1 MGFMYVNFVLHAHLP
16 YVRHREAGRL
26 EERWV
31 FEAMTESYIPLL
43 WKLEKNDH
51 LQKWTISFSP
61 PLMEMLADP
70 LVQRRYLLYLD
81 NTESLLRKEKE
92 RAQDESNKNLV
103 SFYEDRYKK
112 IRATFV
118 KWNQNLLEGFKYYF
132 TEGKIECI
140 TSSATHTF
148 LPYLQTKQGV
158 LMQVKHGISCFE
170 KHFGLKPSGMWLP
183 ECAYTP
189 GIDEILHREGIRFA
203 FVDEHALKYADP
215 TPSKGVGAPVYSPH
229 GVALFARNHDISN
242 RIWSSSY
249 GYPGDPNYREFYRD
263 IAYDRDWDYI
273 KPFVHPEG
281 IRIDTG
287 IKMHRITGNTENKE
301 LYNPEVAQDR
311 IKKHAKHFVSVLE
324 QQRNQYGEQ
333 SFPPHIV
340 TLPFDTELFGH
351 WWFEGPDFLDEVIS
365 NQVENIEYIS
375 PTEYMNRHYRDLET
389 SHFSFSTWGRDGYG
403 DVWLNEKN
411 EWMYRHLHAME
422 YKLVELA
429 SKFDL
434 SQPLI
439 KRSIEQLS
447 REWMLATSSDWA
459 FILDNESASQYA
471 TNRCIEHINRFCSI
485 IKVLENHTITE
496 EFLGGLEADYPFMK
510 EIDISLLQSQH
521 NVYVRNELKSTSGNK
536 VVLLAWE
543 FPPRIVGGLARHVYE
558 LSKSLVQAGQEV
570 YVITAKEEGNLDY
583 ELVEGIHVYRIQ
595 GYQPHSEDFLHWI
608 GDLNQSMV
616 EQVIK
621 LSRKINFDVIHA
633 HDWLVE
639 SAAVTLKNALN
650 LPLVATIHA
659 TEYGRNGGIHTPL
672 QKSIAEKERHLIQK
686 ADTVIVCS
694 EYMKKE
700 VSSIERE
707 ALAKIEVIPNGV
719 DRTYFTNKPTEL
731 DSYYWKDLVQNQL
744 VVFSMG
750 RLVPEKGF
758 QTIIDAAPQIIEN
771 VPNVT
776 FIIAGTG
783 PLEKRY
789 HDEIIE
795 KKLQD
800 HVYMIG
806 FVGDDERNALLRSC
820 DVAVF
825 PSLYEPFGIAA
836 LEAMIA
842 EKPVIVSKT
851 GGLISFVKNGVTGI
865 SFTPG
870 SSEELTKAILV
881 LLKNKKL
888 ASKLAENGQKTAYLE
903 YNWDRIG
910 LRTVTQYENLIR
922 IYETV

>member
-16 YVRHREAGRL
+16 YVRHREANRL
-26 EERWV
+26 EERWLY
-31 FEAMTESYIPLL
+31 EAMTECYIPLL
-43 WKLEKNDH
+43 WQLEKDDH

-70 LVQRRYLLYLD
+70 LVQRRYLLYLEQ
-81 NTESLLRKEKE
+81 TESLLRKEKE
-92 RAQDESNKNLV
+92 LATSLEEQSVV
-103 SFYEDRYKK
+103 SFYEARYEK
-112 IRATFV
+112 IRTTFL
-118 KWNQNLLEGFKYYF
+118 KWNQNILEGFKYHYNG
-132 TEGKIECI
+132 GKIECI

-158 LMQVKHGISCFE
+158 HMQVKHGITCFE
-170 KHFGLKPSGMWLP
+170 KHFGKRPNGMWLP

-189 GIDEILHREGIRFA
+189 GIDAILHREGIRFA
-203 FVDEHALKYADP
+203 FVDEHAMNFADP
-215 TPSKGVGAPVYSPH
+215 TPSKGAGAPVYSPH

-249 GYPGDPNYREFYRD
+249 GYPGDHHYREFYRD

-273 KPFVHPEG
+273 APYVHPDG

-287 IKMHRITGNTENKE
+287 IKMHRITGNTEYKE
-301 LYNPEVAQDR
+301 IYNHEVARQ
-311 IKKHAKHFVSVLE
+311 KVKEHANHFASVLQE
-324 QQRNQYGEQ
+324 HRTKYGDQ

-340 TLPFDTELFGH
+340 TLPFDAELFGH
-351 WWFEGPDFLDEVIS
+351 WWFEGPEFFHEVIS
-365 NQVENIEYIS
+365 NQLDDIEYIT
-375 PTEYMNRHYRDLET
+375 PTDYINRHYRDLET
-389 SHFSFSTWGRDGYG
+389 SHFTFSTWGREGYG

-411 EWMYRHLHAME
+411 EWMYRHLHTME
-422 YKLVELA
+422 TNLVEA
-429 SKFDL
+429 VSSMDL

-439 KRSIEQLS
+439 VMAMKQLC

-459 FILDNESASQYA
+459 FIVDNESASQYA
-471 TNRCIEHINRFCSI
+471 TNRCKEHIKRF
-485 IKVLENHTITE
+485 HTIMKE
-496 EFLGGLEADYPFMK
+496 LEHGRLSEQFINSLEADYPFMK
-510 EIDISLLQSQH
+510 EIDLSILQSPH
-521 NVYVRNELKSTSGNK
+521 DEFVKNEQTPSAAKK
-536 VVLLAWE
+536 VLLLSWE
-543 FPPRIVGGLARHVYE
+543 FPPRMIGGLARHVYE
-558 LSKSLVQAGQEV
+558 LSKSLVQLGQEV
-570 YVITAKEEGNLDY
+570 YVITAKEGDSPEY
-583 ELVEGIHVYRIQ
+583 ELVDGIHVYRVK

-608 GDLNQSMV
+608 GGLNLSMV
-616 EQVIK
+616 ERVLE
-621 LSRKINFDVIHA
+621 LSKRINFDVIHA

-639 SAAVTLKNALN
+639 SSAITLKKALN
-650 LPLVATIHA
+650 IPLVATIHA
-659 TEYGRNGGIHTPL
+659 TEHGRNGGIHTPL
-672 QKSIAEKERHLIQK
+672 QTAISEKERLLIQK
-686 ADTVIVCS
+686 ADTIIVCS
-694 EYMKKE
+694 DYMKQE

-719 DRTYFTNKPTEL
+719 DRSFFTEKPVEGKNYIWENFIH
-731 DSYYWKDLVQNQL
+731 DQL

-758 QTIIDAAPQIIEN
+758 QTIIDAAPQIIDK

-789 HDEIIE
+789 HDEIVE
-795 KKLQD
+795 KNLQD
-800 HVYMIG
+800 YVHMIG
-806 FVGDDERNALLRSC
+806 FVEDDERNALLRTC
-820 DVAVF
+820 DVSVF

-842 EKPVIVSKT
+842 KKPVVVSRT

-865 SFTPG
+865 SVTPG
-870 SSEELTKAILV
+870 SSEELTKAIHV
-881 LLKNKKL
+881 LLTNKKL
-888 ASKLAENGQKTAYLE
+888 SEKLAENGQKTAYLQ

-910 LRTVTQYENLIR
+910 ERTVTQYQNLIG